1 MSQFKMHVNLDNSA
15 FEDNGEL
22 VRILRETADRVE
34 KLRTY
39 PFTIRDINGNS
50 VGKADVIE

>member
-1 MSQFKMHVNLDNSA
+1 MAKFEMSVNLDNSA

-22 VRILRETADRVE
+22 SRILREVADKIDR
-34 KLRTY
+34 LRSY

>member
-1 MSQFKMHVNLDNSA
+1 MAIFKLYVELDNAA

-22 VRILRETADRVE
+22 PRILRETADKIDR
-34 KLRTY
+34 LREY
-39 PFTIRDINGNS
+39 PLSLRDVNGNT